1 MPEPPPPDGRFP
13 TRSFDR
19 DRAGRTTIV
28 PSDLPTDAGIDI
40 ESPTATE
47 TKTK

>member
-1 MPEPPPPDGRFP
+1 VGGLGFQ
-13 TRSFDR
+13 SFDR
-19 DRAGRTTIV
+19 ERAGRTTIA

-47 TKTK
+47 TETK